1 MKSIIVGTAGHI
13 DHGKT
18 ALVKALTGIDADRL
32 EEEKRRGITID
43 LGFANMDLQMAGDR
57 AENDAAKNPANND
70 PAKNDPAKGGETLRI
85 GFVDVP
91 GHERFVRNMLAG
103 VGGIDLVLLVIA
115 ADEGI
120 KPQTREHFDILQL
133 LGVRRG
139 ITVLTKA
146 DAVDA
151 ETLEVVRLEVQEFLR
166 GTFLDNPKSDDSEFD
181 GAKIRENAE
190 SEKSEFLDRAGSN
203 QSKSI
208 VAVSSRTGAGLEEL
222 KRALVAAAGEVTARD
237 SKALV
242 RLPIDRVFTMKGFGT
257 VVTGTLVAGTIR
269 AEDELE
275 VFPTGQRVRVR
286 GVQVHGQVAEA
297 AVAGQRTALN
307 LAGASTEDL
316 ARGMTLAPPET
327 FRTTRV
333 VDVKMRLLASAPRA
347 LKDGARVHFHS
358 YTMESVGEVR
368 LYEARK
374 MDHTQLHDSPVTT
387 STSRAQNAR
396 EIGPP
401 LVREFA
407 ESPTLAAK
415 NAARMG
421 HLRSVGRPELFPGGE
436 AFAQI
441 RLAEAALLMPGDRF
455 ILRQF
460 SPVVTIG
467 GGVVLDAAPMTDP
480 KGVRKLQKA
489 AGAAIPAFVQSMEEF
504 GAGRA
509 VAILARR
516 VARRGM
522 RGLTLA
528 EAVAETGWW
537 RAQVVEIAQALIKD
551 GLLVRFQDR
560 LFGKHEF
567 ELAQAGV
574 LDAVSGFHGKNP
586 LSAGMSKG
594 ELQDELQRALE
605 MSAELFAAAVES
617 LARAKK
623 LELVNELVRLP
634 GRGVVM
640 KDEEAESKK
649 TIEAAFATAGLK
661 VPALQEVIAGLKID
675 KVRAQKIVTL
685 LLRDRVL
692 VKVSD
697 ELVFHRGALEQLRRD
712 LAAHKTKSAKID
724 VAKFKELT
732 GVSRK
737 YAIPL
742 LEYLDRERVTRRV
755 GDVREIL

>member
-43 LGFANMDLQMAGDR
+43 LGFAHMDLAGAHDS
-57 AENDAAKNPANND
+57 AKNL
-70 PAKNDPAKGGETLRI
+70 ETLRI

-166 GTFLDNPKSDDSEFD
+166 GTFLDNPKAD
-181 GAKIRENAE
+181 K
-190 SEKSEFLDRAGSN
+190 
-203 QSKSI
+203 SKSI
-208 VAVSSRTGAGLEEL
+208 VAVSSLTGAGLEEL

-237 SKALV
+237 SRALV

-257 VVTGTLVAGTIR
+257 VVTGTLGAGTIR
-269 AEDELE
+269 PEDELE
-275 VFPTGQRVRVR
+275 VFPTGRRVRVR

-333 VDVKMRLLASAPRA
+333 VDVRMRLLASAPRA
-347 LKDGARVHFHS
+347 LKNRARVHFHS
-358 YTMESVGEVR
+358 YTMETVAEVVFYTRSEVTPSASRTAGLEPPRYPTRIAPGEEMFVQLR
-368 LYEARK
+368 LR
-374 MDHTQLHDSPVTT
+374 D
-387 STSRAQNAR
+387 
-396 EIGPP
+396 
-401 LVREFA
+401 
-407 ESPTLAAK
+407 
-415 NAARMG
+415 
-421 HLRSVGRPELFPGGE
+421 
-436 AFAQI
+436 
-441 RLAEAALLMPGDRF
+441 AALLLPGDRF
-455 ILRQF
+455 IIRQF

-467 GGVVLDAAPMTDP
+467 GGSVVVNDAALKIHDAGLHFDYLESRANSSREIALRSLVAGMGTR
-480 KGVRKLQKA
+480 GV
-489 AGAAIPAFVQSMEEF
+489 
-504 GAGRA
+504 
-509 VAILARR
+509 
-516 VARRGM
+516 
-522 RGLTLA
+522 TLK
-528 EAVAETGWW
+528 EAVARTGW
-537 RAQVVEIAQALIKD
+537 RLSDIDSVAAKVEGIVRIGDVLIWQKWVEMNIRKE
-551 GLLVRFQDR
+551 LFSR
-560 LFGKHEF
+560 LE
-567 ELAQAGV
+567 
-574 LDAVSGFHGKNP
+574 SFHKTNP
-586 LSAGMSKG
+586 LVAGMSKE
-594 ELQDELQRALE
+594 ELRSQLPRVRPMVFDWVLE
-605 MSAELFAAAVES
+605 DSM
-617 LARAKK
+617 RAKRTEI
-623 LELVNELVRLP
+623 LGELVRLP

-649 TIEAAFATAGLK
+649 IIEAAFATAGLK

-675 KVRAQKIVTL
+675 KARAQKIVTL

-712 LAAHKTKSAKID
+712 LAAYKTKSAKID

>member
-1 MKSIIVGTAGHI
+1 MKSLIVGTAGHI

-43 LGFANMDLQMAGDR
+43 LGFAHMDLPAAGDS
-57 AENDAAKNPANND
+57 AASDA
-70 PAKNDPAKGGETLRI
+70 AKNDPAKKGETLRI

-151 ETLEVVRLEVQEFLR
+151 ETLEVVRMEVQEFLR
-166 GTFLDNPKSDDSEFD
+166 GSFLEGQP
-181 GAKIRENAE
+181 
-190 SEKSEFLDRAGSN
+190 
-203 QSKSI
+203 I
-208 VAVSSRTGAGLEEL
+208 VAVSSLTGAGLEEL
-222 KRALVAAAGEVTARD
+222 KRALAAAAGEVTARD
-237 SKALV
+237 SRALV

-257 VVTGTLVAGTIR
+257 VATGTLVAGTIR
-269 AEDELE
+269 PEDELE
-275 VFPTGQRVRVR
+275 VFPAGRRVRVR
-286 GVQVHGQVAEA
+286 GVQVHGQAAEA

-307 LAGASTEDL
+307 LAGASMEDL

-327 FRTTRV
+327 LRTTRV
-333 VDVKMRLLASAPRA
+333 VDVKMRLLASAARA
-347 LKDGARVHFHS
+347 LKDGAQVHFHS
-358 YTMESVGEVR
+358 YTMETVGEVR
-368 LYEARK
+368 LYGFGVK
-374 MDHTQLHDSPVTT
+374 IP
-387 STSRAQNAR
+387 TSRAKDAR
-396 EIGPP
+396 E
-401 LVREFA
+401 
-407 ESPTLAAK
+407 
-415 NAARMG
+415 MG
-421 HLRSVGRPELFPGGE
+421 HPGLVGRPQLLPGAEGL
-436 AFAQI
+436 AQI
-441 RLAEAALLMPGDRF
+441 RLAEGALLLPGDRF

-467 GGVVLDAAPMTDP
+467 GGVVVDAAPMIDP
-480 KGVRKLQKA
+480 KGVRKLERA
-489 AGAAIPAFVQSMEEF
+489 AGAAIPAFTQRMEEF
-504 GAGRA
+504 GSGRKG
-509 VAILARR
+509 AILAGR
-516 VARRGM
+516 VTRRGM
-522 RGLTLA
+522 RGLALA
-528 EAVAETGWW
+528 EAVAETGWP
-537 RAQVVEIAQALIKD
+537 RAEIVELAGALIQSGK
-551 GLLVRFQDR
+551 LVRFQDR
-560 LFGKHEF
+560 LFGEHEF

-574 LDAVSGFHGKNP
+574 RDAVSAFHGANP
-586 LSAGMSKG
+586 LSAGLSKG
-594 ELQDELQRALE
+594 EMQDELQRALK
-605 MSAELFAAAVES
+605 MAPELFAAAVEG
-617 LARAKK
+617 LAKAKK

-649 TIEAAFATAGLK
+649 TIEEAFAAAGLK
-661 VPALQEVIAGLKID
+661 VPALQEVVAGLKID
-675 KVRAQKIVTL
+675 KARAQKIVTL

-712 LAAHKTKSAKID
+712 LAGYKTKSARID

-732 GVSRK
+732 AVTRK

-755 GDVREIL
+755 GDAREIL